1 MKIGLIQMEVLP
13 GEVKNN
19 RAKALALMGQAAEQG
34 CRLIILPEMWTTG
47 YALNHID
54 DLAESVQ
61 GETLAALR
69 AFAREQAVEV
79 VAGSIPIKDDGKVFN
94 NGFALDQCGQILSS
108 YRKIHLFSLMGE
120 ERFFQ
125 PGEQAA
131 LFEMSFGKAAMIIC
145 YDLRFPELAR
155 KLAVNGARALFVPAE
170 WPSLRGEHWRILNI
184 ARAIENQMFVFAV
197 NCVGKHKE
205 NIFYGHSMAIDPW
218 GRVLAE
224 GDDREA
230 VLTVEIDWAM
240 VEHVRARMPIF
251 ADRRPDVYIC

>member
-13 GEVKNN
+13 GEVELN
-19 RAKALALMGQAAEQG
+19 RDKALALMGQAVEQG
-34 CRLIILPEMWTTG
+34 CRLVVLPELWTTG
-47 YALNHID
+47 YALNNIEE
-54 DLAESVQ
+54 LSESTQ

-79 VAGSIPIKDDGKVFN
+79 ITGSIPIKDDGKVYN
-94 NGFALDQCGQILSS
+94 SAFALDPCGHIRSS

-125 PGEQAA
+125 PGEQTA

-155 KLAVNGARALFVPAE
+155 TLAVNGARALFVLAE

-197 NCVGKHKE
+197 NCVGRHKQ
-205 NIFYGHSMAIDPW
+205 NIFYGHSLAIDPW
-218 GRVLAE
+218 GRILAE

-230 VLTVEIDWAM
+230 VLTAEIEWTMAAD
-240 VEHVRARMPIF
+240 VRSKMPIF